1 MPPPFI
7 CIGKK
12 NTMDEEKRDTIVLVS
27 VITIVIAILFGIIAT
42 QVHQGHLSRMRETK
56 WYGQVDSILNGL
68 DSIPVTVSVTDR
80 WTEKIDSVWLECPV
94 TVSVTG
100 RWTKKIDSD
109 QSDSEEVFVGAYSNT
124 DPNAAQKYLSD
135 WLNATKSFCS
145 RKTNAYTEYKT
156 CMELVTAK
164 ATVTRKPGRP
174 SAPPRQY
181 TYNKFYERHS
191 IPYPGESH
199 TDIYLL
205 DASTNVDWRDDSTM
219 VTVRE
224 RASDAR
230 LHYNYRT
237 DRWEL
242 QGAGRVKPHATGRIE
257 DLRQYMLYKKELV
270 PDSATFAGKM
280 SNPAYAE
287 DVRQYMLDMGEP
299 VPDSATFYNTYG
311 KSQALNK
318 GEQL

>member
-1 MPPPFI
+1 MPPPFT
-7 CIGKK
+7 CIRKK
-12 NTMDEEKRDTIVLVS
+12 NTMDKEKRDTIVLVS
-27 VITIVIAILFGIIAT
+27 VMAIMVVLVVYGIIAT

-56 WYGQVDSILNGL
+56 WYGQVDSILSGL

-109 QSDSEEVFVGAYSNT
+109 QSDSEEVFVGAYSDA

-156 CMELVTAK
+156 CMELVTMK
-164 ATVTRKPGRP
+164 TTVTREPGRP
-174 SAPPRQY
+174 SAPARQY
-181 TYNKFYERHS
+181 TYNEPYKRHS

-205 DASTNVDWRDDSTM
+205 DASTNVDWLDDSTM

-242 QGAGRVKPHATGRIE
+242 QGAGRVKATC
-257 DLRQYMLYKKELV
+257 DRQERPLAIINYNEFAESVKSKYPEYADRDNAELARAMIAKFPEYADRV
-270 PDSATFAGKM
+270 DTAG
-280 SNPAYAE
+280 
-287 DVRQYMLDMGEP
+287 LG
-299 VPDSATFYNTYG
+299 
-311 KSQALNK
+311 QALNK
-318 GEQL
+318 GEQR

>member
-7 CIGKK
+7 HIRKK
-12 NTMDEEKRDTIVLVS
+12 NTMDKQKRNTIVLVFAS
-27 VITIVIAILFGIIAT
+27 PIVLVGIVVGIAVIQG
-42 QVHQGHLSRMRETK
+42 HQDHLSRMRETK
-56 WYGQVDSILNGL
+56 WYGQVDSILSGL

-80 WTEKIDSVWLECPV
+80 WTKKIDSVWLECPV
-94 TVSVTG
+94 TVSVTD
-100 RWTKKIDSD
+100 RWTKKIGSGRL
-109 QSDSEEVFVGAYSNT
+109 DSEEVFMGAYS
-124 DPNAAQKYLSD
+124 DADSNAAQKYLSD

-191 IPYPGESH
+191 IPYPGESYA
-199 TDIYLL
+199 DIYLL
-205 DASTNVDWRDDSTM
+205 DASTDVYWRDDSTM

-224 RASDAR
+224 LASDAR

-242 QGAGRVKPHATGRIE
+242 QGIDAPATDSKGRP
-257 DLRQYMLYKKELV
+257 LL
-270 PDSATFAGKM
+270 
-280 SNPAYAE
+280 
-287 DVRQYMLDMGEP
+287 
-299 VPDSATFYNTYG
+299 
-311 KSQALNK
+311 
-318 GEQL
+318 